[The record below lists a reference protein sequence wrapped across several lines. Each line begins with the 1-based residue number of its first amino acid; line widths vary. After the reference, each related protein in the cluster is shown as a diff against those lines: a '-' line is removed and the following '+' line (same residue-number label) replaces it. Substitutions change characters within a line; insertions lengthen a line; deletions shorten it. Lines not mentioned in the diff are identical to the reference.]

1 MKLLKN
7 IEAIDLALY
16 IDKSLIIA
24 DIHIGFEEALNK
36 QGVLVPRFQFPDLL
50 KRMKSIFDRLKD
62 KKIEKIIINGDLK
75 HEFGTISEQ
84 EWRNTLK
91 FLDFLGSYCSEILLI
106 KGNHDTILGPIADK
120 RNIRIVDR
128 VELGEVLVCHGDK
141 VPADIKKYTT
151 IIIGH
156 EHPAVSI
163 RDNIRVETYKC
174 YLAGKYKGKN
184 LIVQPSFNL
193 VTEGTDILKE
203 RLLSPFLHK
212 IDNFDVCAVEDKIYG
227 LGKVKSLR
235 IHT

>member
-16 IDKSLIIA
+16 TDNSLIIA

-163 RDNIRVETYKC
+163 RENIRVET
-174 YLAGKYKGKN
+174 
-184 LIVQPSFNL
+184 
-193 VTEGTDILKE
+193 
-203 RLLSPFLHK
+203 
-212 IDNFDVCAVEDKIYG
+212 
-227 LGKVKSLR
+227 
-235 IHT
+235 